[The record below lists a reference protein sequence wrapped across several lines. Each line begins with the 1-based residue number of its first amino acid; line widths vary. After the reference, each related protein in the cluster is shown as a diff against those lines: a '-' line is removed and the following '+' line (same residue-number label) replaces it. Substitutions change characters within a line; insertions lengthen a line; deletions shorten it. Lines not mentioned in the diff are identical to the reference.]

1 MRLAHDHDPAYGRQ
15 VTDDHGHA
23 PAGDP
28 ADDHGWPE
36 RGAPA
41 KPGAARPHP
50 SHDLSAALEAVLSA
64 EAAVNEE
71 LAS

>member
-1 MRLAHDHDPAYGRQ
+1 VRLAHDHRPADGRK

-23 PAGDP
+23 PSDDP
-28 ADDHGWPE
+28 ADDHGWPA

-41 KPGAARPHP
+41 KPGLPDTP
-50 SHDLSAALEAVLSA
+50 SHDLAAALEAVLSA

-71 LAS
+71 FAS